1 MAKYT
6 EEQIQGV
13 CDAGY
18 EIMGH
23 FTDVQNCLFPS
34 TEIRKGMEAGLS
46 AQEIACNAYD
56 AIAKLPL
63 RQTGFGLVGTGDS
76 MHNIALYM
84 QSEIQKRIEALE
96 STNEDTVDPEDSDEE
111 PESSDPTE

>member
-6 EEQIQGV
+6 EEQIQSV

-23 FTDVQNCLFPS
+23 FTNVQNCLFPS

-46 AQEIACNAYD
+46 AEEIACNAYN
-56 AIAKLPL
+56 AVAKLDL
-63 RQTGFGLVGTGDS
+63 HQTGFGLVGMGDS
-76 MHNIALYM
+76 MHNVALYM
-84 QSEIQKRIEALE
+84 QGEVQKRIEAL
-96 STNEDTVDPEDSDEE
+96 TPAEDAPVEDATDT
-111 PESSDPTE
+111 TE

>member
-6 EEQIQGV
+6 EEQIQSV

-23 FTDVQNCLFPS
+23 FTDVQNCMFPS

-46 AQEIACNAYD
+46 ASEIACNAYNS
-56 AIAKLPL
+56 IINLPL
-63 RQTGFGLVGTGDS
+63 HQTGYGLVGTGDS
-76 MHNIALYM
+76 MRNIALYL
-84 QSEIQKRIEALE
+84 QGEIEKRINALTTTDEE
-96 STNEDTVDPEDSDEE
+96 STDDENNDT
-111 PESSDPTE
+111 TE

>member
-6 EEQIQGV
+6 EEQIQSV

-23 FTDVQNCLFPS
+23 FTNIQNCQFPS

-46 AQEIACNAYD
+46 AEEIAINAYN
-56 AIAKLPL
+56 AVAKLDL
-63 RQTGFGLVGTGDS
+63 HQTGFGLVGMGDS
-76 MHNIALYM
+76 MHNVALYM
-84 QSEIQKRIEALE
+84 QNEVQKRIESLIL
-96 STNEDTVDPEDSDEE
+96 
-111 PESSDPTE
+111 TE

>member
-6 EEQIQGV
+6 EEQIQSV
-13 CDAGY
+13 CEAGY

-23 FTDVQNCLFPS
+23 FTDVQNCQFPS

-46 AQEIACNAYD
+46 AEEIAINAYN
-56 AIAKLPL
+56 AVAKLPL
-63 RQTGFGLVGTGDS
+63 HQTGFGLVGMGDS

-84 QSEIQKRIEALE
+84 QNEVQKRIEALNV
-96 STNEDTVDPEDSDEE
+96 TD
-111 PESSDPTE
+111 